1 MYFMLIYS
9 VEDDKNI
16 AKIITLTL
24 KQQGYEVIVF
34 DNYKDFINAMN
45 TKSPA
50 LILLDMMLPDI
61 HGLDIIKEI
70 RENKKW
76 DNIDIIVISADHL
89 LLTKLDSFDLGADD
103 YIEKPFDI
111 LELTSRINARFRK
124 KNKNLF
130 FAEFTLDNS
139 KRAITKGDTVI
150 SLTEKEFEIITL
162 LVINKSNVV
171 SREMILEKI
180 WGSNEIIETRVIDM
194 HIKTIRK
201 KLDTDKIET
210 VYGLGYKVL
219 D

>member
-1 MYFMLIYS
+1 MLIYS

-34 DNYKDFINAMN
+34 DNHSDFLKAMN
-45 TKSPA
+45 SKTPN
-50 LILLDMMLPDI
+50 LILLDMMLPDV

-70 RENKKW
+70 RNDKKW

-124 KNKNLF
+124 MNKKLSFGNFL
-130 FAEFTLDNS
+130 LDNS
-139 KRAITKGDTVI
+139 KRAILKDDVVV
-150 SLTEKEFEIITL
+150 SLTEKEFEIMEL
-162 LVINKSNVV
+162 LIKNKDNVV
-171 SREMILEKI
+171 SREIILEKI
-180 WGSNEIIETRVIDM
+180 WGTNDSIETRAIDM

-201 KLDTDKIET
+201 KLDTDKIQT
-210 VYGLGYKVL
+210 IYGLGYKVV